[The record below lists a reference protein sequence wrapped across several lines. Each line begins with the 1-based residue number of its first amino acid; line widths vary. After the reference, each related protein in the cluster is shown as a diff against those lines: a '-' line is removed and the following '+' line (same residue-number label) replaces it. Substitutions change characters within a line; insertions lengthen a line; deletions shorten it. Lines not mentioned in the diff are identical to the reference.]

1 MAGLLKFFGPLA
13 LLTYAE
19 LNASKALEAV
29 GAPTAVSAAL
39 TGKVEGTVIPR
50 AFGLVV
56 LANVVGSGVTL
67 TLLGTKVG
75 EARKKYG
82 VKLPHMY
89 APGDSDNERL
99 FNCAQRG
106 HQQALETYPQFLA
119 LSLVAGLAFPL
130 TTAVEGALWCVAR
143 FAWAEGY
150 ATGDPDNRYKFSW
163 LGKHVWTPL
172 VHMLILSLFV
182 GGKVLATGRL

>member
-1 MAGLLKFFGPLA
+1 MALRLVEMLAPLA
-13 LLTYAE
+13 AGVYAERELLT
-19 LNASKALEAV
+19 ASKTPGSGVPEALV
-29 GAPTAVSAAL
+29 GSFDVRL
-39 TGKVEGTVIPR
+39 PR

-56 LANVVGSGVTL
+56 LVNFIGSGFAL
-67 TLLGTKVG
+67 TYLGGKVIA
-75 EARKKYG
+75 AREKYG
-82 VKLPHMY
+82 VKLPTMY
-89 APGDSDNERL
+89 APGTTPDEVK
-99 FNCAQRG
+99 FNSVQRG